1 MPYSTYKTL
10 KNLTDSFGAAQNNV
24 VGLNS
29 HHVLYESEINSIKN
43 INYPTIVTE
52 VPNSSIENVNRG
64 METFEVVVFV
74 LKQELTRL
82 DNQAQLYD
90 DCLALFDAWLSELM
104 TQRGGEYIL
113 IKDSIDIER
122 LQKFGNDSSYG
133 CRVEFEMLVPSVIV
147 GSSNPLTLDSEN
159 LYAYYDSTHDVT
171 LSVYSGVTWGMH
183 SGSKTGLTNITSS
196 NLADDEL
203 FTAYSTVSDSFI
215 FEPMYGQY
223 NHAATLEVKDVSF
236 SGSNWTISMLVRVD
250 NFDGEFSS
258 CFFSTAKIIDSTFNV
273 VTSPAYIRMEL
284 IHSGN
289 DTYPNGIVLRTQGAG
304 QPNEGNLSE
313 NNIAKHENG
322 NILNA
327 GDIIGE
333 EFTPITFVND
343 ATQGKVFIHLGNEP
357 VAEISIC
364 DNSSWT
370 DKHMWIM
377 GAAHVSGS
385 LSYTTNYMANSEL
398 KDLILYSGVKSRQQC
413 LNINKYLYRRANV

>member
-74 LKQELTRL
+74 LKQELTKL
-82 DNQAQLYD
+82 DNQAELYD

-147 GSSNPLTLDSEN
+147 GSAESLALDSQN
-159 LYAYYDSTHDVT
+159 LYAYYDSSYDVT
-171 LSVYSGVTWGMH
+171 LSVQSGVVWGMH

-196 NLADDEL
+196 ILADDEL

-215 FEPMYGQY
+215 FEPMYGQF
-223 NHAATLEVKDVSF
+223 NHAATLEVKDLSF
-236 SGSNWTISMLVRVD
+236 SGSNWTISMLVRID
-250 NFDGEFSS
+250 NGTSQFTS
-258 CFFSTAKIIDSTFNV
+258 CLFSTAKIIDGTFNV
-273 VTSPAYIRMEL
+273 NTSPAYIRMEL
-284 IHSGN
+284 VHTGN
-289 DTYPNGIVLRTQGAG
+289 DNYANGIILRTQGAG
-304 QPNEGNLSE
+304 QPNESGLSE
-313 NNIAKHENG
+313 NNVAKHQDG
-322 NILNA
+322 SILNA
-327 GDIIGE
+327 GEVISK

-343 ATQGKVFIHLGNEP
+343 ATQGKVFVHLGNEP
-357 VAEISIC
+357 VAEINVC
-364 DNSSWT
+364 DNSSYT
-370 DKHMWIM
+370 DKHMWLM
-377 GAAHVSGS
+377 GAAHISGS
-385 LSYTTNYMANSEL
+385 LAYTTNYMANSEL
-398 KDLILYSGVKSRQQC
+398 KDVIFYSGIKSRQQC
-413 LNINKYLYRRANV
+413 LDINKYLYRRANG